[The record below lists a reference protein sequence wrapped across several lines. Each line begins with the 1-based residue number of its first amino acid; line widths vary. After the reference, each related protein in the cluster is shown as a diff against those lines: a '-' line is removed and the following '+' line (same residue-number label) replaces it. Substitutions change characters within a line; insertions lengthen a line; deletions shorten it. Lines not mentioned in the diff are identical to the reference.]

1 MLDHLFGLGAV
12 PSPPDARDFPIA
24 DAYAA
29 TGTAPPETFAPRVV
43 RTPMP
48 GVINQ
53 GDTPQCVAY
62 STAGAKAWQDMRD
75 QGTAITA
82 FDEAAFFSAIGGTPQ
97 GAYLRAALAQLLKVG
112 YPVRG
117 HPDQAAQHRIKAY
130 YAVPLSLNDLRAAIQ
145 TFGPVL
151 LAFDWAESWFKPL
164 PNGQLPA
171 PDRSAGGHA
180 IWAWG
185 WDDRI
190 GLLLRNSWGPTWG
203 MHGNCYV
210 PYRYLGQAWEAWK
223 SVDVPEA
230 AG

>member
-29 TGTAPPETFAPRVV
+29 TGTAPLETFAPRVV

-82 FDEAAFFSAIGGTPQ
+82 FD
-97 GAYLRAALAQLLKVG
+97 
-112 YPVRG
+112 
-117 HPDQAAQHRIKAY
+117 
-130 YAVPLSLNDLRAAIQ
+130 
-145 TFGPVL
+145 
-151 LAFDWAESWFKPL
+151 
-164 PNGQLPA
+164 
-171 PDRSAGGHA
+171 
-180 IWAWG
+180 
-185 WDDRI
+185 
-190 GLLLRNSWGPTWG
+190 
-203 MHGNCYV
+203 
-210 PYRYLGQAWEAWK
+210 
-223 SVDVPEA
+223 
-230 AG
+230 